1 MERERIQV
9 IQKAKKQATQKE
21 EENGNTVVD
30 SQEVVGPVPGDPEQ
44 KVNNV
49 ILVAVKEIK
58 SLLVATVV

>member
-1 MERERIQV
+1 MDRERIQV
-9 IQKAKKQATQKE
+9 IQKAKKQGTQKE

-30 SQEVVGPVPGDPEQ
+30 SQEVVGHVPGDPEQ

-58 SLLVATVV
+58 SLLVVTVV

>member
-1 MERERIQV
+1 MERERILV

>member
-49 ILVAVKEIK
+49 ILVAKRLK
-58 SLLVATVV
+58 SSLLPR

>member
-1 MERERIQV
+1 VERERIQV